1 MKNNK
6 ITLLNSIIISTA
18 LIISGCGESE
28 KQDDIFKEET
38 KSVEIKQESNQQ
50 IVQDKNVNNQL
61 QNQNQNVQNKVNQ
74 QQSEAV
80 IENFKDYSGIK
91 TTVKDPELQKLID
104 ENIKEYENILTTI
117 ENDKLVQEKEITEPR
132 IQNINELKADLLKEE
147 ENKSKECQVITTAN
161 EEACAVIEKNI
172 VGIKNV
178 IAGVEADIKNSLGQ
192 LEVFTLNNKRKLNAQ
207 MKNNIQKLV
216 AQEKN

>member
-1 MKNNK
+1 MKKNK
-6 ITLLNSIIISTA
+6 ITLLNSIIISTT

-28 KQDDIFKEET
+28 KQDDIFQEET
-38 KSVEIKQESNQQ
+38 KSVEIKQEPTNQ
-50 IVQDKNVNNQL
+50 IVQEKNINNKL
-61 QNQNQNVQNKVNQ
+61 ENPNIQNKVNQ
-74 QQSEAV
+74 QQAETV

-91 TTVKDPELQKLID
+91 ITVKDPELQKLIN

-147 ENKSKECQVITTAN
+147 ENKLKECQVITTAN
-161 EEACAVIEKNI
+161 EKACEVIEKNI
-172 VGIKNV
+172 IGIKNV